1 MGKDGELGSA
11 QRPGETVEGQQIEEG
26 GVICL
31 KLGAGSGGNK
41 KALPFFSNQLR
52 QWKTLLREVVSLL
65 RETTAVNP
73 KPEPSRLVT
82 EKEQALRNKTD

>member
-1 MGKDGELGSA
+1 MEKDGELGSA

-31 KLGAGSGGNK
+31 KLGEGSGGNK

-52 QWKTLLREVVSLL
+52 QWKLL
-65 RETTAVNP
+65 RETMAVNP
-73 KPEPSRLVT
+73 KLEPSRLVT